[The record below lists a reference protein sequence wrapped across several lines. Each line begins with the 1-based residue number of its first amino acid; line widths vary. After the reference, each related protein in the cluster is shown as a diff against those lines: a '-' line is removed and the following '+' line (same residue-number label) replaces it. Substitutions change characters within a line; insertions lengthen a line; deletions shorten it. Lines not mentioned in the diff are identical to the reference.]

1 MPYHSLIYRDGERSV
16 HGVDGMAYEK
26 NERKGGSKRFE
37 HKGGDRPYGKEG
49 QGDRRPREG
58 GKDFRKGPRKDFGR
72 KPREDS
78 GERRKSFGDRR
89 PREGGKDYDK
99 RPRRE
104 SERRPRQGFGDR
116 PRRDFSD
123 RKRDSAG
130 RSDFHKEG
138 AAPREEPQEPRRLLL
153 PQDASR
159 LLYRGI
165 DCLEK
170 GDTDLAM
177 VMFLHGSVM
186 MSEGCENNA
195 DRILKDTGKKHFTE
209 LRSRIGP
216 QCSEDALTEFDYLC
230 IRRDADYD
238 RTFFENEYS
247 KGNTHAIYRR
257 ICLEEVEGDDPI
269 IDEFAARYPDEDKK
283 VMKGLEL
290 LKRKKDSESAAA
302 HLQRIEDAIKL
313 KQSVYVMF
321 TRAMNGD
328 ARAVREL
335 KENSKK
341 VPEAAFFSEFL
352 AAKTEGREVEWLRAK
367 YPQYKDLIISRQGEF
382 KIQDDPFG
390 MFLKAKNLEMK
401 KEEYMSIMMNAARA
415 GCPEAMD
422 ELSNKMF
429 RNDVRKCLAGIYLKN
444 GDLTNL
450 IIVYQAGLDD
460 MYYLDQYCGGDPDR
474 ILEVGRELGKQS
486 VAKEIDWLKDHYDK
500 GMEFC
505 RQALVDKSTDDF
517 YRSKKMIYALHDVG
531 ADREAAELYFEME
544 GDPEVPSV
552 KWLKKVCGDDDVKEY
567 VRKHYEDKGDLA
579 TFDSIFED
587 DGYERRPK
595 KMSGGPRGSF
605 AKGKGGRP
613 SGRRDGRRRLN

>member
-1 MPYHSLIYRDGERSV
+1 
-16 HGVDGMAYEK
+16 MAYEK
-26 NERKGGSKRFE
+26 KERRSGSKHLDKKE
-37 HKGGDRPYGKEG
+37 GGRPYSKDGHS
-49 QGDRRPREG
+49 DR
-58 GKDFRKGPRKDFGR
+58 GPRKDGKDLGKKPYG
-72 KPREDS
+72 KPREHRSREGDR
-78 GERRKSFGDRR
+78 ERGPRRDRKDFDKDRKKGFEKKPYRKSGDRGR
-89 PREGGKDYDK
+89 PEG
-99 RPRRE
+99 R
-104 SERRPRQGFGDR
+104 GDR
-116 PRRDFSD
+116 PRRSFDD
-123 RKRDSAG
+123 RRGD
-130 RSDFHKEG
+130 RPRREG
-138 AAPREEPQEPRRLLL
+138 FERKDRESREEPQEQRKLLL

-165 DCLEK
+165 DCLEN
-170 GDTDLAM
+170 DNTDLAII
-177 VMFLHGSVM
+177 MFLHGSVM

-195 DRILKDTGKKHFTE
+195 DRILKETGKANFQD
-209 LRSRIGP
+209 LRARVGP
-216 QCSEDALTEFDYLC
+216 QCTEDALTEYDYLC
-230 IRRDADYD
+230 IRRGADID
-238 RTFFENEYS
+238 RTFFDNEYT
-247 KGNTHAIYRR
+247 KGNTHAIYRK
-257 ICLEEVEGDDPI
+257 ICLEEIVADDPI
-269 IDEFAARYPDEDKK
+269 IDEFASRYPDDGDK

-290 LKRKKDSESAAA
+290 LKKKKNSEKAAA
-302 HLQRIEDAIKL
+302 HLERIEEGIKL

-328 ARAVREL
+328 ARAVKEL
-335 KENSKK
+335 KQNSKK

-352 AAKTEGREVEWLRAK
+352 SAKAEGNEISWLRAK
-367 YPQYKDLIISRQGEF
+367 YPQYKDLIVSRQGEF

-390 MFLKAKNLEMK
+390 MFLRAKNLEMK
-401 KEEYMSIMMNAARA
+401 KEEYMSMMMNAARA

-429 RNDVRKCLAGIYLKN
+429 RNDVRKCLAGIHLKN

-460 MYYLDQYCGGDPDR
+460 TYYLDQYCGSDPDK

-505 RQALVDKSTDDF
+505 RQALVDKSLDDF

-552 KWLKKVCGDDDVKEY
+552 KWLKKVCGSDDVKEF
-567 VRKHYEDKGDLA
+567 VRKHYEDRNDLA
-579 TFDSIFED
+579 TFDSIFEE

-595 KMSGGPRGSF
+595 RASGGPRKSF
-605 AKGKGGRP
+605 GKAPGKRP
-613 SGRRDGRRRLN
+613 FKGRRDRD